1 MTAIMVGDI
10 VADGATATTV
20 MLAVM
25 LTKATT
31 GPTRVADTT
40 AEKAI
45 VADRDTVAAKAST
58 VEADFTVV
66 EGSTVAVA
74 STAVDVAKGSVSK
87 KNGWQPSA
95 VSRFAILKPK
105 CGS

>member
-1 MTAIMVGDI
+1 MDATGIMTATMVADI
-10 VADGATATTV
+10 VAGGATAMTV

-25 LTKATT
+25 LTRATT
-31 GPTRVADTT
+31 APTRVADTP

-45 VADRDTVAAKAST
+45 VADRDTVAGKAST
-58 VEADFTVV
+58 VEADFTV
-66 EGSTVAVA
+66 AVA
-74 STAVDVAKGSVSK
+74 STAADVAKGSVSE

-95 VSRFAILKPK
+95 VSRFAVLKPK